1 MIKGYD
7 LARAMINGILLVI
20 SFFLVLR
27 MLFLFFSAN
36 QATPLVA
43 WVLAVGASLDTPF
56 AGIAPN
62 LSVRTGVLDIV
73 SIISLV
79 LYLLLGYVLLAAV
92 AGLSERAIESEHRGT
107 VHYHDID
114 RDEEEEE
121 EKHYHQH
128 HR

>member
-7 LARAMINGILLVI
+7 WLRAIINGILLVV

-27 MLFLFFSAN
+27 VLFLFFSAN

-43 WVLAVGASLDTPF
+43 WVLAVGASLDSPF

-62 LSVRTGVLDIV
+62 LTVRTGVLDIV
-73 SIISLV
+73 SIVSLI
-79 LYLLLGYVLLAAV
+79 LYLLIGYVLLAVV
-92 AGLSERAIESEHRGT
+92 AGLSEQSLETEHRGA

-121 EKHYHQH
+121 EHYHQH